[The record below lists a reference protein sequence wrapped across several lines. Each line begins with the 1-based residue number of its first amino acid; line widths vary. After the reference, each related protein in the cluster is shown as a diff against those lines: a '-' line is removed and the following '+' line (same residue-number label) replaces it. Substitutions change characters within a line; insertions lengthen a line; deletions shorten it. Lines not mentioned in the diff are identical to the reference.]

1 MTEQELREKIV
12 EALEQGGKNFH
23 ESFHEE
29 LKKAFENGAKHFGSK
44 DCKKTI
50 YDFYADALIEKG
62 MIFVDERTVILPIR
76 MSGKTLIQKAQY
88 YDQMK
93 HRAEVAERDMQ
104 AWKDCAQSWQRYFHE
119 KELQE
124 EGKMTDF
131 VCKKCGSAV
140 YEIKDKPN
148 GTGIAH
154 GLYCAKCGFWH
165 KWLNKDELKKITTIK
180 PQEKCYSI
188 DEVNHLI
195 AEEDKLIQKL
205 KTENA
210 ELKDRL
216 SKEKLKGNK

>member
-44 DCKKTI
+44 DCKKKTI

-93 HRAEVAERDMQ
+93 HRAEVE
-104 AWKDCAQSWQRYFHE
+104 E
-119 KELQE
+119 KTAREACGLVFSQE
-124 EGKMTDF
+124 
-131 VCKKCGSAV
+131 
-140 YEIKDKPN
+140 
-148 GTGIAH
+148 
-154 GLYCAKCGFWH
+154 
-165 KWLNKDELKKITTIK
+165 
-180 PQEKCYSI
+180 I
-188 DEVNHLI
+188 DE
-195 AEEDKLIQKL
+195 EDWRSVIYEYKAKNKKYCNEVGITDDMLYNYL
-205 KTENA
+205 KEQVEKVLPKEREND
-210 ELKDRL
+210 K
-216 SKEKLKGNK
+216 

>member
-93 HRAEVAERDMQ
+93 HRAEVAELALLNVYLEGTPWCNLEIAKINRNIQ
-104 AWKDCAQSWQRYFHE
+104 LARAE
-119 KELQE
+119 KEL
-124 EGKMTDF
+124 EGE
-131 VCKKCGSAV
+131 KK
-140 YEIKDKPN
+140 
-148 GTGIAH
+148 
-154 GLYCAKCGFWH
+154 
-165 KWLNKDELKKITTIK
+165 
-180 PQEKCYSI
+180 
-188 DEVNHLI
+188 
-195 AEEDKLIQKL
+195 
-205 KTENA
+205 
-210 ELKDRL
+210 
-216 SKEKLKGNK
+216 